1 MHMTG
6 SRSYHVVT
14 TQTDQ
19 SQIQTWVFVLDQNQ
33 DLMCQVVHKLPD
45 HVQMISIQLLGDHGD
60 HENTASGCPECGESF

>member
-1 MHMTG
+1 MTE

-19 SQIQTWVFVLDQNQ
+19 SQIQTWVFVLDLNQ

-45 HVQMISIQLLGDHGD
+45 HAQVISIQLLGDH
-60 HENTASGCPECGESF
+60 ENTASGFPACGEEWF